1 MTDGQMFKF
10 DFGYLF
16 SVYTLLVVSAKILGM
31 LNVDHRSLQHY
42 YSTLLYDYP
51 HNIILVFESC
61 MESKCIKLK
70 YLLFFVKSLN
80 L

>member
-31 LNVDHRSLQHY
+31 LIIGHYNTNTVHYCTITLIISYLFLKAVWSQNV
-42 YSTLLYDYP
+42 
-51 HNIILVFESC
+51 
-61 MESKCIKLK
+61 
-70 YLLFFVKSLN
+70 LN
-80 L
+80 